1 MIHDFLKRVPLF
13 ASLPDHDLDRLCEMV
28 TEVYL
33 EPGEELFAEG
43 SPGDKAYIIE
53 DGEIEILKT
62 SGGRS
67 VLLAVRKSG
76 EVIGEM
82 SLLEAAPRFASG
94 RAKTKSR
101 LLAISHSQLDD
112 LLNTSPSAARSL
124 LFTITTRYKSTELML
139 RQSEK
144 MAQLG
149 TLTAGIAHELNN
161 PAAAAQRGTSQL
173 KEVINQLQEA
183 QIALSKLSLPPESW
197 DELSHL
203 NTLIRERA
211 AAHED
216 IDALERSDRE
226 YEMEDWLNAHGIAEA
241 WVYAPTLVDL
251 GFSETKLS
259 DLANDFSSD
268 QFANVI
274 AWMGASFNTYS
285 LLEEINQGSE
295 RISEIVKSLKTYV
308 YLDQAP
314 IQSVDVHEGLNNT
327 LVMLRHKL
335 KEGIVVKRDYA
346 ENLPHIQAYGSEL
359 NQVWTNIIDN
369 AIDAMNGKG
378 EINITTH
385 LDHDWVIVELEDN
398 GPGIPKEIQ
407 EKIFS
412 PFFTTKAVGKGTG
425 LGLNI
430 SYKIIEKHGG
440 EIKVYSKPGKTRFEV
455 SLPIDFQHIPEGSA
469 PSNHSNITSDDKLR
483 QILEETKTI
492 AVVGISDKV
501 EQVNHTV
508 PKYLQSQG
516 YRIIPINPDLQEVL
530 GEKAYPDLLSVTEP
544 VDVVEIFRR
553 NEAVPEI
560 VDQAIEIG
568 AKVIWM
574 QEGVINELAAETARE
589 AGLDVVMDTCMRATH
604 KRLFKEK

>member
-1 MIHDFLKRVPLF
+1 MYEFLKKVPLF
-13 ASLPDHDLDRLCEMV
+13 ASMADHDLERLCEMV

-33 EPGEELFAEG
+33 KPGDQLFAEG
-43 SPGDKAYIIE
+43 ALGDKAYIIE
-53 DGEIEILKT
+53 NGEIEILKT
-62 SGGRS
+62 SGERT

-94 RAKTKSR
+94 RAKTDSK
-101 LLAISHSQLDD
+101 LLAIGHSQLDE
-112 LLNTSPSAARSL
+112 LLNTSPSAARAL
-124 LFTITTRYKSTELML
+124 LFTITSRWRSTELML

-173 KEVINQLQEA
+173 IGVIGQLQEA
-183 QIALSKLSLPPESW
+183 QIRLSKLSLPPEKW
-197 DELSHL
+197 EELSKL
-203 NTLIRERA
+203 NELIRERA
-211 AAHED
+211 INHID

-226 YEMEDWLNAHGIAEA
+226 YEMEEWLEDHNIPDA
-241 WVYAPTLVDL
+241 WEYAPTLVNL
-251 GFSETKLS
+251 GMSEGELGNIADEFSP
-259 DLANDFSSD
+259 D
-268 QFANVI
+268 QFIDVI
-274 AWMGASFNTYS
+274 AWMGASFNVYT

-295 RISEIVKSLKTYV
+295 RISEIVKSLKSYV

-314 IQSVDVHEGLNNT
+314 IQAVDIHEGLNNT

-335 KEGIVVKRDYA
+335 KEGVDVKRDY
-346 ENLPHIQAYGSEL
+346 EEGIPKIQAYGSEL

-369 AIDAMNGKG
+369 AVDAMNGNG
-378 EINITTH
+378 EIGIKTH
-385 LDHDWVIVELEDN
+385 SNGEWVMVEIEDN
-398 GPGIPKEIQ
+398 GPGIPEDIQ

-430 SYKIIEKHGG
+430 SYKIIEKHSG
-440 EIKVYSKPGKTRFEV
+440 EIKIFSKPGKTRFQIN
-455 SLPIDFQHIPEGSA
+455 LPVDFQHVEQGST
-469 PSNHSNITSDDKLR
+469 PTMNSNSTSDDKLKS
-483 QILEETKTI
+483 ILESSNTV
-492 AVVGISDKV
+492 AVVGISANPNR
-501 EQVNHTV
+501 VNHTV
-508 PKYLQSQG
+508 PAYLQSQG
-516 YRIIPINPDLQEVL
+516 YKIIPVNPNIDEVL
-530 GEKAYPDLLSVTEP
+530 GEKAYPDLLSIETP

-568 AKVIWM
+568 AKVVWM
-574 QEGVINELAAETARE
+574 QEGVIHDNAAETARE
-589 AGLDVVMDTCMRATH
+589 AGLEVVMDTCMRATH
-604 KRLFKEK
+604 KRLISK

>member
-1 MIHDFLKRVPLF
+1 MYDFLRRVPLF

-28 TEVYL
+28 TVEYL

-53 DGEIEILKT
+53 EGEIEILKT

-94 RAKTKSR
+94 RAKSKSK
-101 LLAISHSQLDD
+101 LLAISHSQLDE

-124 LFTITTRYKSTELML
+124 LFTITSRYKTTELML

-173 KEVINQLQEA
+173 NEVINQLQVSLF
-183 QIALSKLSLPPESW
+183 ALSKLSLPPGTW
-197 DELSHL
+197 DELGQL
-203 NTLIRERA
+203 NSLTRERA
-211 AAHED
+211 TNHID

-226 YEMEDWLNAHGIAEA
+226 YEIEEWLNAHGIAEA
-241 WVYAPTLVDL
+241 WEYAPTLVDL
-251 GFSETKLS
+251 GLSEEELSKFS
-259 DLANDFSSD
+259 NDFSSD
-268 QFANVI
+268 QFGKVI

-285 LLEEINQGSE
+285 LLEEINQGSA
-295 RISEIVKSLKTYV
+295 RISEIVKSLKSYV

-346 ENLPHIQAYGSEL
+346 ENLPKIQVYGSEL

-378 EINITTH
+378 EIDIRTRQDN
-385 LDHDWVIVELEDN
+385 DWIIVELEDN
-398 GPGIPKEIQ
+398 GPGIPQDIQ

-440 EIKVYSKPGKTRFEV
+440 EIKVYSKPGKTRFQV
-455 SLPIDFQHIPEGSA
+455 SLPVDFQHVDQGST
-469 PSNHSNITSDDKLR
+469 PSNHINITSDDKLR
-483 QILEETKTI
+483 QILEATKTI

-516 YRIIPINPDLQEVL
+516 YRIIPINPGLEEVL
-530 GEKAYPDLLSVTEP
+530 GEKAFPDLLSVPEKI
-544 VDVVEIFRR
+544 DVVEIFRR

-560 VDQAIEIG
+560 VDQAIKIG

-574 QEGVINELAAETARE
+574 QEGVINDLAAETARE

-604 KRLFKEK
+604 KRLWKEN